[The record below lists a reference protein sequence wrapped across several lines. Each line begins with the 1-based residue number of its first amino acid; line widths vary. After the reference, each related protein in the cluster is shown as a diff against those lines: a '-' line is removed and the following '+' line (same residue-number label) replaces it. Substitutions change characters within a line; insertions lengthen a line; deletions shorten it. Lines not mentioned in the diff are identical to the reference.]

1 MSWGAM
7 GGLGQAFTNM
17 AANMAEM
24 DKAKLRD
31 KLETDRE
38 IAREARE
45 AAKLKRTTSYRKL
58 TNGKWQSYNA
68 DDELLRETAATPE
81 EIAKAKQ
88 EADMAALDLR
98 SKKATTE
105 TSETELAWA
114 KEDRN
119 LLNPEQRALSAKIK
133 AGLALSAAEQEQAR
147 RWGLEF
153 NQRERHHA
161 DDVKLRRSGIEARLS
176 DDTDSGQ
183 AESVEAAVKQ
193 AREAGLPEAIIQRLR
208 NQAASTPVTRNIP
221 KGGTINIKPSPE
233 QANIAFIELLNKELQ
248 KSYGAGN
255 KGLIRGKPGAVET
268 E

>member
-7 GGLGQAFTNM
+7 GGIGEALTNLS
-17 AANMAEM
+17 ANMAEM

-38 IAREARE
+38 VARETRE

-98 SKKATTE
+98 NKQATTE
-105 TSETELAWA
+105 TSETGLTWA
-114 KEDRN
+114 KEDRT
-119 LLNPEQRALSAKIK
+119 LLSPEQRVLSAKIK
-133 AGLALSAAEQEQAR
+133 AGLELSAAEKEQAR
-147 RWGLEF
+147 RWGLEYA
-153 NQRERHHA
+153 QRDRHHSENVSA
-161 DDVKLRRSGIEARLS
+161 RRAGLEGRLS
-176 DDTDSGQ
+176 DTDDGMAQ
-183 AESVEAAVKQ
+183 SVEAAVEQ
-193 AREAGLPEAIIQRLR
+193 ARDAGLPEAIIQRLR
-208 NQAASTPVTRNIP
+208 SQAISSPTTKKLP
-221 KGGTINIKPSPE
+221 KGGTVNIKPTPE

-248 KSYGAGN
+248 KAYGAGN
-255 KGLIRGKPGAVET
+255 KGLIRGKPGALET
-268 E
+268 Q